1 MLKKIANHPLPFL
14 IVTVILAIPFFTIN
28 TVDTSKILGA
38 KTQIEA
44 SPSPSVSAF
53 VTITPTPTASP
64 SPSPE
69 IKLSKTEYKIA
80 LYGDSMI
87 DTMGDMSYLNTALA
101 KKYPN
106 VKFNLYNYGIGA
118 QNVKVGFERINLK
131 FSYANRN
138 YDAIGAIG
146 ADAIV
151 VGTFAYNPFD
161 PHNTENYRNYLQP
174 LISQLKATGKPVYLL
189 IEVGPLGE
197 NFGKGPRGVNL
208 GSDYGIAHSKK
219 ISEQLTAA
227 KTVAQ
232 SLNIPIIDVYTL
244 TQGNPTYTDPDD
256 GIHPSVD
263 GHIFT
268 ANLIVQTVVLK

>member
-14 IVTVILAIPFFTIN
+14 IITVILSVPFFVLN

-38 KTQIEA
+38 KTQAEA
-44 SPSPSVSAF
+44 SPSPSVNAF
-53 VTITPTPTASP
+53 VTITPKPTISP

-69 IKLSKTEYKIA
+69 IKLSKSEYKIA

-87 DTMGDMSYLNTALA
+87 DTMGDMSYLSTALA

-161 PHNTENYRNYLQP
+161 PHNTENYKNNLRP
-174 LISQLKATGKPVYLL
+174 LLNQLKATGKPVYLL
-189 IEVGPLGE
+189 IEVAPLKE
-197 NFGKGPRGVNL
+197 NFGVGPH
-208 GSDYGIAHSKK
+208 GINWPPDLARKQSQH
-219 ISEQLTAA
+219 IEEQLTAA
-227 KTVAQ
+227 RSVAQ
-232 SLNIPIIDVYTL
+232 SLGIPIIDVYTL
-244 TQGNPTYTDPDD
+244 TKDRTNYTNPDD

-268 ANLIVQTVVLK
+268 ANLIVQTVVLE